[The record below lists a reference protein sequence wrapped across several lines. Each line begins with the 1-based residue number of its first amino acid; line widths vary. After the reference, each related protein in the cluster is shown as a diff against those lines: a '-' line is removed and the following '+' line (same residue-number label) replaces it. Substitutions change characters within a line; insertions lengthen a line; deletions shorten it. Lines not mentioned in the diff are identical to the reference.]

1 MFKIYHDCGFVRVD
15 ETRNLIEFKRGGS
28 CICASD
34 YPFWKRPQDCKHT
47 GIKTRSIVKIDRIKK
62 ANKWTRNRYFRELVK
77 KMTIKQMKNMY
88 IYNSNN
94 KMF

>member
-1 MFKIYHDCGFVRVD
+1 M
-15 ETRNLIEFKRGGS
+15 
-28 CICASD
+28 
-34 YPFWKRPQDCKHT
+34 
-47 GIKTRSIVKIDRIKK
+47 TRSIVKIDRIKK

-77 KMTIKQMKNMY
+77 KMPIKQMKNMY